1 MVQFC
6 VVHKYGVE
14 AYPGEYNE
22 YFMFYDTISDHP
34 IFFDGEFLFKN
45 KEDFLF
51 YAKDDNGAKKELER
65 YTGKITER
73 FGGDS
78 DANAQST

>member
-6 VVHKYGVE
+6 IVHKYGIE
-14 AYPGEYNE
+14 AYPGEYDK
-22 YFMFYDTISDHP
+22 YFMFYDTVSDHP
-34 IFFDGEFLFKN
+34 IFFDGEFLFEN

-51 YAKDDNGAKKELER
+51 YAKDDIWTKKELER
-65 YTGKITER
+65 YTGKIPER